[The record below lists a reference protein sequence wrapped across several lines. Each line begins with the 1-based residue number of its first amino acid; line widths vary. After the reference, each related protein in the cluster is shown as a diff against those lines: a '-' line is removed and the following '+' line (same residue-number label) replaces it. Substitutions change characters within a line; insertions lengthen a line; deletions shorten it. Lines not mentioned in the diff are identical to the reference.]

1 MPGCTL
7 LPVTPVLS
15 RPARKLR
22 RPDSFEQSWC
32 LWSIDRRNVAA
43 LAMCDAPLT
52 LPEVAVRLSAAVL
65 AFVVL
70 FGLAGCDP
78 GTGNGTRRVA
88 CQVTVDDPVRDND
101 QSPQRILTRVRYWCA
116 RPGADRLSIPL
127 RVQLVT
133 HRGNCM
139 AVATRSVPVR
149 RGQTIRRDA
158 AHSRTVQIS
167 VPCAPGVYRA
177 LVTGRSVAGRR
188 TKNYKIATGRAFDP
202 CRPGM

>member
-32 LWSIDRRNVAA
+32 DRSIDRRNVAP

-52 LPEVAVRLSAAVL
+52 LPEVAVRLSTALL
-65 AFVVL
+65 AFVML

-78 GTGNGTRRVA
+78 GTGNGTHRVA

-101 QSPQRILTRVRYWCA
+101 QSPQRVITRVRYWCD
-116 RPGADRLSIPL
+116 RPGADRLSITL
-127 RVQLVT
+127 RLQRVNHL
-133 HRGNCM
+133 GN
-139 AVATRSVPVR
+139 
-149 RGQTIRRDA
+149 
-158 AHSRTVQIS
+158 
-167 VPCAPGVYRA
+167 
-177 LVTGRSVAGRR
+177 
-188 TKNYKIATGRAFDP
+188 
-202 CRPGM
+202 